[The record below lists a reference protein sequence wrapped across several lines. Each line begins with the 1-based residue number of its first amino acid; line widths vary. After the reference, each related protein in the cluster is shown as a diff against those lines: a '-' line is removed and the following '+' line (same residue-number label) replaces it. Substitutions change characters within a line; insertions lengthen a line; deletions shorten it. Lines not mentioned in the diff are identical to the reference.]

1 METKY
6 QVIALIGEAGA
17 GKDTIQQATCQL
29 HPLLFHS
36 IVSCTTRP
44 KRGNEKDGVDYHFIT
59 LEDFTRKVLN
69 GDMMEATEFNNWF
82 YGTPINSLVKDKINI
97 GVFNP
102 TGVEAL
108 LEDSRLN
115 VTVVRVN
122 CSEKTRLMRCL
133 SREENPNCEEIC
145 RRYFADKK
153 DFSTMDI
160 DEYYVVES
168 FDGSPA
174 DLLDEFNSSIEWF
187 KEMWSGLEGAPD
199 FDTVMRWDGAKA
211 KKAESNNNKDNND

>member
-102 TGVEAL
+102 AGVEAL

-160 DEYYVVES
+160 DEYYVIES
-168 FDGSPA
+168 FDGSST
-174 DLLDEFNSSIEWF
+174 DLLDEFNSNMEWF
-187 KEMWSGLEGAPD
+187 KEMWNDLENAPS
-199 FDTVMRWDGAKA
+199 FDTIMRWDSAKVT
-211 KKAESNNNKDNND
+211 KGESNNNKDNND

>member
-44 KRGNEKDGVDYHFIT
+44 KRGNEKDGIDYHFIT

-82 YGTPINSLVKDKINI
+82 YGTPISSLVKDKINI

-102 TGVEAL
+102 AGVEAL

-153 DFSTMDI
+153 DFATMDI
-160 DEYYVVES
+160 DEYYVIES
-168 FDGSPA
+168 FDGSST
-174 DLLDEFNSSIEWF
+174 DLLDEFNSSMEWF
-187 KEMWSGLEGAPD
+187 KEMWNDLENAPS
-199 FDTVMRWDGAKA
+199 FDTIMRWDSAKVT
-211 KKAESNNNKDNND
+211 KGESNNNKDNND

>member
-1 METKY
+1 
-6 QVIALIGEAGA
+6 
-17 GKDTIQQATCQL
+17 
-29 HPLLFHS
+29 
-36 IVSCTTRP
+36 
-44 KRGNEKDGVDYHFIT
+44 
-59 LEDFTRKVLN
+59 
-69 GDMMEATEFNNWF
+69 MEATEFNNWF

-102 TGVEAL
+102 AGVEAL